1 MSKKRKTRKQ
11 KETASR
17 RNINELP
24 RHVHHIHTE
33 PSTYS
38 VEGVK
43 PEQPNIQRNSIHP
56 ANSSADLKDAAYLRH
71 DMVAISAASGIVA
84 AFDILLFAL
93 LSTGFIHLRVLGY

>member
-11 KETASR
+11 KEAISR

-24 RHVHHIHTE
+24 EHVHHIHKE
-33 PSTYS
+33 ASTYS
-38 VEGVK
+38 IEEIK
-43 PEQPNIQRNSIHP
+43 HELPKIQREITIPTESG
-56 ANSSADLKDAAYLRH
+56 AKLKDAAYLQH

-93 LSTGFIHLRVLGY
+93 LATGFIHLRLLGY